1 MSNLGRKILN
11 SISDEDREKFIKMW
25 DEHVLNTPLQI
36 VPKEKMY
43 SREEWDVLQDSL
55 IGQPLIDESIEDTIV
70 RSVREDLK
78 RRSELGIKKY
88 GVTLDRTD
96 LKLKDWLQHLYEETL
111 DSALYLKRAIKE
123 LNK

>member
-1 MSNLGRKILN
+1 MSNLR
-11 SISDEDREKFIKMW
+11 DRLTI
-25 DEHVLNTPLQI
+25 
-36 VPKEKMY
+36 
-43 SREEWDVLQDSL
+43 EEWDVLQDSL

-111 DSALYLKRAIKE
+111 DSSLYLKRAIKE